1 DGVAGDVADRP
12 HQPSPEPVV
21 DAALPLGDQ
30 TAGDQLGLG
39 ETAPAQNSRDRVPA
53 LGREAHPEMLG
64 RGPVETAL
72 GQEPSADLRSR
83 GGELFAVVLLGDGV
97 GVEQAAPGAE
107 VGAASPASS
116 VLVVQ
121 LDAVAAGQ
129 HLDRLDEAE
138 VVDLLDEG
146 DHVPAFAAAEAV

>member
-1 DGVAGDVADRP
+1 RLL
-12 HQPSPEPVV
+12 PSTT
-21 DAALPLGDQ
+21 LF
-30 TAGDQLGLG
+30 
-39 ETAPAQNSRDRVPA
+39 
-53 LGREAHPEMLG
+53 
-64 RGPVETAL
+64 
-72 GQEPSADLRSR
+72 RS
-83 GGELFAVVLLGDGV
+83 ELFAVVLLGDGV

-146 DHVPAFAAAEAV
+146 DHVPAFAAAEAVPVAQLRAGVEGGGLLVVERAGVVQGPDAR